1 MNEISITS
9 IRFKNFKALSNFSI
23 HLTDMNVMVGPNN
36 SGKSTIISALR
47 ILDVALRK
55 ANNKK
60 AELVPLPT
68 GRSGYGHRVPEEQ
81 ISVSLENVATNY
93 NDDSSQI
100 EFRLSNKNKLFLY
113 FPTEGGCILY
123 WETTGVNPNTV
134 SRFRSAFPLK
144 IQVVPVLGPLEHE
157 EIIVTE
163 DTVKR
168 ALNTHRA
175 SRHFRNYWRYFP
187 EGWDEFA
194 DMVSSTWPGMRLS
207 KPERPSN
214 LDGKLTMFVTEDGLD
229 REVYWAGFGFQIWCQ
244 LLTHIS
250 RSNDSSILV
259 IDEPEIYLHPD
270 VQRQLLTIL
279 RDVGSSILIASHS
292 VEIMGEADPN
302 EILMIDKSKHSAIR
316 LKDVEGIQIALESL
330 GSTQNVTLTH
340 LARTKKILFVEGLND
355 YKLIRRFAL
364 KVGMGDISA
373 SNEVTPFESGGFSS
387 WERVKAFAW
396 GLSQTME
403 GVIAIA
409 AIYDRDFFCPEFI
422 QNMQSE
428 LDKDLVMSH
437 VHSRK
442 EIENYLLNIPVLERV
457 LDKQISSRESKT
469 GIKINR
475 TITISDLLSEI
486 TEVEKS
492 DIQSQYIAKR
502 QEYLSKN
509 GKDPA
514 TITRET
520 IKWFDEQWKS
530 IDTRLNI
537 VHGKKTIRL
546 LREKVQQEY
555 SVNLTDFQIIDAFSA
570 KEVPADMIEL
580 IHKIH
585 SYQDSRT

>member
-1 MNEISITS
+1 
-9 IRFKNFKALSNFSI
+9 
-23 HLTDMNVMVGPNN
+23 MNVMVGPNN
-36 SGKSTIISALR
+36 SGKSTIISSLR

-55 ANNKK
+55 ANSKK

-93 NDDSSQI
+93 NDDYSQI
-100 EFRLSNKNKLFLY
+100 EFKLSNKNKLFLY
-113 FPTEGGCILY
+113 FPAEGGCILH

-134 SRFRSAFPLK
+134 AKFRTAFPLK

-157 EIIVTE
+157 ENIVTE

-168 ALNTHRA
+168 SLNTHRA

-194 DMVSSTWPGMRLS
+194 NMVSSTWPGMRLS
-207 KPERPSN
+207 KPERPN
-214 LDGKLTMFVTEDGLD
+214 VMDGKLAMFVAEDGID

-250 RSNDSSILV
+250 RSSDSRILV

-279 RDVGSSILIASHS
+279 REVSSCVLIASHS

-302 EILMIDKSKHSAIR
+302 EILMIDKSKRSATR
-316 LKDVEGIQIALESL
+316 LKDVEGIQLALEAL

-364 KVGMGDISA
+364 RIGMDDIST

-396 GLSQTME
+396 GLSQTMD
-403 GVIAIA
+403 GVISIA
-409 AIYDRDFFCPEFI
+409 AIYDRDFFCSEFI
-422 QNMQSE
+422 QNMQTE
-428 LDKDLVMSH
+428 LDKELAMSH

-457 LDKQISSRESKT
+457 LDRQISIRESKT
-469 GIKINR
+469 GTKIER
-475 TITISDLLSEI
+475 TVNIADLLNEI
-486 TEVEKS
+486 TESDKL
-492 DIQSQYIAKR
+492 DIQSQYISKR
-502 QEYLSKN
+502 QEHLAKN

-520 IKWFDEQWKS
+520 IKWFEDQWRS

-537 VHGKKTIRL
+537 VHGKRTIRL
-546 LREKVQQEY
+546 LREKIQQEY
-555 SVNLTDFQIIDAFSA
+555 SVNLTDFQIIDAYSA
-570 KEVPADMIEL
+570 KEVAGDMIEL
-580 IHKIH
+580 IHQIH
-585 SYQDSRT
+585 RYQNSGA